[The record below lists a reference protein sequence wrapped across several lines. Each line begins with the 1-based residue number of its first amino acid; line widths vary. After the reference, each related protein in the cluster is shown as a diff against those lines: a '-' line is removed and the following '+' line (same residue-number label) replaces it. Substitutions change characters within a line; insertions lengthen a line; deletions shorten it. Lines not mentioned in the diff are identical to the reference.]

1 MIPIHYNG
9 SSDVALKSFA
19 NKLQEKI
26 QGWVRVRYVGDAG
39 SNVPMDQR
47 AYTFFSKL
55 NHPDAIWDIINLPA
69 DKLLG
74 FISDLER
81 DYPELA
87 TDRTNKDHNNH
98 AAVSQ
103 LYKCIEKA
111 FSNYGY
117 DSEVFPS
124 IDIIE
129 DVNISVCPYCNRN
142 FVKHIEVGQ
151 NANGKPKS
159 VKAELD
165 HFYPR
170 SLFPYLA
177 ISRHNLVPC
186 CHDCNGQSGKHNKDT
201 RKFAVINP
209 YTLTTSNGMAFRMKI
224 KSGTKFLNLSTCAD
238 SIEIQLDTTANPAL
252 SANDAIFHLEKIY
265 NTHTDY
271 AAEVY
276 YKHVL
281 RQNGIYLNA
290 TKESLKKRGLHMTNE
305 DICRLQLGI
314 YTNEKEF
321 ADRPLSKFIAD
332 IAKQYGLIP
341 QRGHGK

>member
-9 SSDVALKSFA
+9 SSDVALKTFA
-19 NKLQEKI
+19 DKLQEKI

-39 SNVPMDQR
+39 SNVPMDQH
-47 AYTFFSKL
+47 AYDFFNNL
-55 NHPDAIWDIINLPA
+55 NHADAIWDIINLPA
-69 DKLLG
+69 NKLLG

-81 DYPELA
+81 EFPELV
-87 TDRTNKDHNNH
+87 TDRTNKDNNNG
-98 AAVSQ
+98 AAVST

-117 DSEVFPS
+117 DSSRFPS
-124 IDIIE
+124 KEIIE
-129 DVNISVCPYCNRN
+129 DINVTVCPYCNRN
-142 FVKHIEVGQ
+142 FIKYIEVGQ
-151 NANGKPKS
+151 NANGVAKS

-186 CHDCNGQSGKHNKDT
+186 CHDCNGQSGKHDQDT
-201 RKFAVINP
+201 RKKAVVNP
-209 YTLTTSNGMAFRMKI
+209 YTLSTSGGMVFKMKF

-238 SIEIQLDTTANPAL
+238 GIEIILDTSADPAL
-252 SANDAIFHLEKIY
+252 VANDNMFHLETIY

-276 YKHVL
+276 YKYVL
-281 RQNGIYLNA
+281 RKSGIYLNA
-290 TKESLKKRGLHMTNE
+290 TKESLRKRGLHMTNE
-305 DICRLQLGI
+305 DIRRLQLGF
-314 YTNEKEF
+314 YTDEKEF
-321 ADRPLSKFIAD
+321 ANRPLSKFIAD

-341 QRGHGK
+341 K